1 MPSNTNTLSTDMAQ
15 VSREYVAALEEA
27 KAKHLAA
34 TDARMKRREDA
45 ADNLDRVED
54 EAATIRNTLDRLEN
68 DARKGNVSPDAA
80 AAYSSARSQLDLY
93 DLAVEALE
101 MASRPPKALP
111 NTSESVAEIVAG
123 VLRRVYAQSV
133 PVVTTMA
140 PNVPEPTPEHCPV
153 IVVQQTKHGS
163 TNDGGHI
170 RCDDGIA
177 ILYFR
182 SPVYAPLDPYAIV
195 RTGEDTETLFVP
207 DVEADNK
214 SGAVRTPLES
224 IPGLTVVHDKTGSDV
239 VRDYWKMPAGT
250 IYAPPLPVLP
260 EVIAPSLAAESL
272 AELALVAVNL
282 DKPMKMFP
290 IVPVGAPEVTVR
302 RRDGVRRVTTIGRVR
317 FTEQHG
323 GQVVRTTMPGHGG
336 GLARLDS
343 KGLHIGGAVNYSLA
357 ERVNAAIENGDLTD
371 RLTAG
376 IGRVVS
382 VSSKVTDTGLELTVV
397 SKAASI

>member
-1 MPSNTNTLSTDMAQ
+1 MPSNTNTPSASAASA
-15 VSREYVAALEEA
+15 SREYVATLQKAEEKFVA
-27 KAKHLAA
+27 SI
-34 TDARMKRREDA
+34 DARMKRREDA

-68 DARKGNVSPDAA
+68 DARQGNVLPDSA

-101 MASRPPKALP
+101 MASRPPKTLP

-140 PNVPEPTPEHCPV
+140 PNVPEPTPEQCPV

-170 RCDDGIA
+170 RCDEGIA
-177 ILYFR
+177 VLYFR
-182 SPVYAPLDPYAIV
+182 RPVYAPLDPYAVV

-207 DVEADNK
+207 GVEFDSKA
-214 SGAVRTPLES
+214 RTPLDN
-224 IPGLTVVHDKTGSDV
+224 IPGLTVVHDKTGAEAI
-239 VRDYWKMPAGT
+239 VRDYWKMPEGT

-260 EVIAPSLAAESL
+260 EVVAPSLAAESL

-290 IVPVGAPEVTVR
+290 IVPVGAPEVTIR
-302 RRDGVRRVTTIGRVR
+302 RRDGVRRLTTVGCVR

-323 GQVVRTTMPGHGG
+323 GQVVRTTLGS
-336 GLARLDS
+336 LDGR
-343 KGLHIGGAVNYSLA
+343 GLHIGGAVNYSLA

-397 SKAASI
+397 SEAAPI